1 MICNLLLSC
10 SVLLLS
16 CSHLLAHPVTDT
28 ADMTYSGPDS
38 VEEAGGVNPDDFSV
52 SDLNEYLQ
60 RAAVAGYSPLFSQ
73 ENIKVPGQ
81 IPKEALRELLL
92 EKPYRLIPPR
102 GLWGSRRQF
111 RKRGGGADCFWK
123 YCI

>member
-16 CSHLLAHPVTDT
+16 CSHLLGHPVMDT
-28 ADMTYSGPDS
+28 AAMTYSGPDS
-38 VEEAGGVNPDDFSV
+38 VEEAGGVSPDDFSV
-52 SDLNEYLQ
+52 SDLNDLLQ
-60 RAAVAGYSPLFSQ
+60 RAAVVGYSPLLSR

-81 IPKEALRELLL
+81 TPKEALRELLL
-92 EKPYRLIPPR
+92 EKPYRLIPPSD
-102 GLWGSRRQF
+102 LWGSRRQF

-123 YCI
+123 YCV

>member
-10 SVLLLS
+10 SILLLS

-38 VEEAGGVNPDDFSV
+38 VEEAGVISPDDFSV
-52 SDLNEYLQ
+52 SDLNDLLQ
-60 RAAVAGYSPLFSQ
+60 RAAVIGYSPLLSR
-73 ENIKVPGQ
+73 ESTKMSGQ
-81 IPKEALRELLL
+81 IPKDTLREFLL
-92 EKPYRLIPPR
+92 EKPHRLIPPS

-111 RKRGGGADCFWK
+111 RKRGGSSDCFWK
-123 YCI
+123 YCV

>member
-16 CSHLLAHPVTDT
+16 CSHLLHIVQTST
-28 ADMTYSGPDS
+28 LTSLNS

-52 SDLNEYLQ
+52 SDLNEHLQ

>member
-1 MICNLLLSC
+1 MNCNLLLSC

-16 CSHLLAHPVTDT
+16 CSHLLAHPVSDT

-38 VEEAGGVNPDDFSV
+38 VEEAGGVRPDDFSV
-52 SDLNEYLQ
+52 SDLNDLLQ
-60 RAAVAGYSPLFSQ
+60 RAAVLEYSPLLSR

-92 EKPYRLIPPR
+92 EKPYRLIPPS
-102 GLWGSRRQF
+102 GLWGGRRQF
-111 RKRGGGADCFWK
+111 RKRSGGADCFWK
-123 YCI
+123 YCV

>member
-1 MICNLLLSC
+1 MMCNLLLSC

-16 CSHLLAHPVTDT
+16 CTHLVAHPVTDT

-38 VEEAGGVNPDDFSV
+38 VEEAGGVSPDDFAV
-52 SDLNEYLQ
+52 SDLNDLLQ
-60 RAAVAGYSPLFSQ
+60 RAAVVEYSPLLTR

-92 EKPYRLIPPR
+92 EKPYHLIPPS

-123 YCI
+123 YCV